1 MAVRSGELS
10 RWWLDRPLRSKGL
23 AVLAPPVLVLVITVA
38 ASFIVERYQV
48 ALRQSASAANAMA
61 FQSDRV
67 LTQLLTTETALRG
80 YAITS
85 DPKLLAGYRQAA
97 AAVPPELDT
106 LVAIAPTESS
116 AVNAANVHALATFFL
131 GQLETIESGLTDG
144 SLSGAELTHAVGLE
158 NTTMDQLQTDLGS
171 IVTSERAVAVS
182 KGHDIN
188 RLQGVIQ
195 PVQIIG
201 LLIGVIGGLIA
212 MVLFVRSIV
221 RRMAEVGANA
231 RRLGVSEP
239 LLPIAPA
246 ADEVGQLDE
255 ELRQTSTLLIQRSS
269 DLVRSHASAVDA
281 ASEAD
286 LLLSRVSHELRTPL
300 TAVMGFGQ
308 LIDMSELSEPN
319 AEAVGQIL
327 LGGDHMLGIIE
338 EVRIPAEAPRT
349 FQLDLG
355 PVAVGPLVREVRL
368 LLRPLS
374 AARDLTVDGCDDTD
388 IAVIADYHRF
398 KQVLINLLSNAIK
411 YNREHGQV
419 HITCH
424 PDNEGSVRVA
434 VTDTG
439 DGIPPQ
445 LIGRVFVPFDRLDAE
460 ARGVEGTGIG
470 LSLSKTFVEA
480 MNGAIGVQSTVGTGS
495 TFWVDLPAAPGRSDP
510 VSMDGQ

>member
-1 MAVRSGELS
+1 MFLPLLADIDSKLAAHTLSG
-10 RWWLDRPLRSKGL
+10 
-23 AVLAPPVLVLVITVA
+23 
-38 ASFIVERYQV
+38 
-48 ALRQSASAANAMA
+48 
-61 FQSDRV
+61 
-67 LTQLLTTETALRG
+67 TALTDQLRIE
-80 YAITS
+80 A
-85 DPKLLAGYRQAA
+85 RQ
-97 AAVPPELDT
+97 
-106 LVAIAPTESS
+106 
-116 AVNAANVHALATFFL
+116 
-131 GQLETIESGLTDG
+131 
-144 SLSGAELTHAVGLE
+144 
-158 NTTMDQLQTDLGS
+158 MDQLQTDLGS
-171 IVTSERAVAVS
+171 IATSERAVAVS

-419 HITCH
+419 HITCR
-424 PDNEGSVRVA
+424 PDNEGRVRVA
-434 VTDTG
+434 VVDTG
-439 DGIPPQ
+439 NGIAPQ

-480 MNGAIGVQSTVGTGS
+480 MNGAIGVESTVGTGS